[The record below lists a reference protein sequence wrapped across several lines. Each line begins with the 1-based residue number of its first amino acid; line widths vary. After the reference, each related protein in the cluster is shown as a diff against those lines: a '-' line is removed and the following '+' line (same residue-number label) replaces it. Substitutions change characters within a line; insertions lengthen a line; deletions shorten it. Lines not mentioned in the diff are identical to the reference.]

1 MRQMTKISALLP
13 AVLLLVSGCATK
25 DWVREIFAKKDVEA
39 DQRFV
44 KVEGRVNESDQR
56 IDGVSSQVGEVR
68 SRADSAF
75 DRAQGVDQRLTR
87 LWANRHNL
95 KVVES
100 MDVYF
105 GFDRSDLTDGAQ
117 TALAGLVKELKAN
130 PSLTVVLEGFTDLQ
144 GAREYNYQL
153 SRRRIEAVRR
163 FFAENGVQLSRIQSI
178 GFGPIADRGQPEEKK
193 RRVTVTLLVD
203 QD

>member
-25 DWVREIFAKKDVEA
+25 DWVREIFAKKDVEV

-68 SRADSAF
+68 GRADSAF

-105 GFDRSDLTDGAQ
+105 GFDQSDLTDGAQ

-130 PSLTVVLEGFTDLQ
+130 PSLTVVLEGFTDPQ

-178 GFGPIADRGQPEEKK
+178 GLGPIADRGQPEEKK